1 MSYTEQEIEAA
12 WQNGQI
18 VGKFPPAKWRKD
30 ACGAWLSREQYGN
43 HNSMFGWEIDRI
55 TPETQGSTDAP
66 PTLLPLQWKNAALKS
81 NGRLTG
87 AITAYGG
94 ENIEL
99 L

>member
-1 MSYTEQEIEAA
+1 MSYSEQEIEAA
-12 WQNGQI
+12 WQNGQT

-43 HNSMFGWEIDRI
+43 RNSMFGWEIDHI
-55 TPETQGSTDAP
+55 TPQEQGGANAP
-66 PTLLPLQWKNAALKS
+66 ANLRPLHWKNAALKS
-81 NGRLTG
+81 NGKLAG
-87 AITAYGG
+87 AVTAYGG